1 MAAFGRFS
9 VRFLRTVRLVKA
21 RNDTSDTHNAATT
34 RRRLVVREVQ
44 EGSSEGD
51 RETDGG
57 RERRC
62 DMGSGVG
69 SGLLLAAVLLL
80 RWRENEEMARA

>member
-9 VRFLRTVRLVKA
+9 VRFLRTARLVKA

-57 RERRC
+57 RGGGAVWVR
-62 DMGSGVG
+62 
-69 SGLLLAAVLLL
+69 GLEAVCC
-80 RWRENEEMARA
+80 WQQCCC